1 MYTKRETVFST
12 SWVLQYT
19 EPDCEANLPESLH
32 EVVVDTRKI
41 SAPHSLFVAL
51 KGPKFDGHDFV
62 DRALEAGAIC
72 LVNKTW
78 EPERKG
84 PFIRVENTLDALQS
98 LAAAWRSRFGIPVIG
113 ITGSNG
119 KTIVKEMLSS
129 ILARRFTV
137 WRSPGSFNSQVGVAL
152 SVLGIREGHQIAI
165 IEAGISENGEM
176 ERLEAMIRPTH
187 GVLTSIGTA
196 HAAGLK
202 TKANTAKEKLNLF
215 SRLSDALVAPK
226 TAEVQAYNTSS
237 RTLWFC
243 PEIGPD
249 LQPEPSCTYEA
260 HSGSARAKL
269 RLQDA
274 SEFVVP
280 VNAAG
285 AHNATNALVAAMMA
299 LELGLTKDE
308 IIEGLSAFGYAPMRL
323 EIHTTSNWVTLI
335 NDAYSSDPVSA
346 RSALSTLSFYGA
358 NARKI
363 AILGDMLD
371 LGALSDDA
379 HRELGRDIPGFGV
392 DLLLTL
398 GPLTKSVGKSA
409 LEAGMP
415 APNVRS
421 FDSIERLSEFLDG
434 ELESG
439 DVVLFKGSQALEL
452 DRVASGLLE
461 SVAPTRLYV
470 DLEAIRQNVQAIKT
484 RIQGTRLMAVVKSFA
499 YGNDATRVSQTLVR
513 EGIDALAVAYA
524 DEAIPLR
531 NRGLNLPILVTNTL
545 GGEADKIVKYDLMA
559 LVGSV
564 PVLDDLERHASYRG
578 KTVEVHV
585 EVDTGM
591 GRLGVKSKDVL
602 EFAKEILKR
611 PSLRLVGLM
620 THFASADM
628 AQDDAYTTKQ
638 LALFDEAIAALKSA
652 GIEPEW
658 VHAANTA
665 AAWRV
670 PAARYNLVRVGL
682 GLYGY
687 HPSADVEE
695 WAKDTA
701 PALKFATQVIHVKD
715 VEPGESISYGRTY
728 IAESKRRI
736 ATIAAG
742 YNDGFSR
749 FMSNGGE
756 VLIRGKRAKVVG
768 NVCMDVSMVDVTEIP
783 GVEVGDEVVI
793 FGTQDSAEISV
804 DEIAHRGSTINY
816 EVLCKI
822 SPRVRRIFME

>member
-1 MYTKRETVFST
+1 MFST

-62 DRALEAGAIC
+62 DRALEAGAVC

-84 PFIRVENTLDALQS
+84 PFIRVEDTLDALQS
-98 LAAAWRSRFGIPVIG
+98 LAAAWRSGFGIPVIG

-152 SVLGIREGHQIAI
+152 SVLGLREGHQVAI

-176 ERLEAMIRPTH
+176 DRLEAMIRPTH

-202 TKANTAKEKLNLF
+202 TKENTAKEKLKLF
-215 SRLSDALVAPK
+215 KRLSGVLVAPE
-226 TAEVQAYNTSS
+226 TPEVQAHNSS
-237 RTLWFC
+237 PRTLWFS
-243 PEIGPD
+243 PEIASELGVK
-249 LQPEPSCTYEA
+249 PSCSYQPTSA
-260 HSGSARAKL
+260 HARLK
-269 RLQDA
+269 LQDD
-274 SEFVVP
+274 SEFEVP
-280 VNAAG
+280 INAAG
-285 AHNATNALVAAMMA
+285 AHNAMNALVAAMMA

-308 IIEGLSAFGYAPMRL
+308 IIGGLSAFGYAPMRL

-371 LGALSDDA
+371 LGALSEDA

-398 GPLTKSVGKSA
+398 GPLAKSIGSSA
-409 LEAGMP
+409 VQAGMP

-564 PVLDDLERHASYRG
+564 QVLDDLERHASYRG
-578 KTVEVHV
+578 KTVEVHL

-665 AAWRV
+665 AAWRM
-670 PAARYNLVRVGL
+670 PEARYNLVRVGL

-756 VLIRGKRAKVVG
+756 VLIRGKRAQVVG
-768 NVCMDVSMVDVTEIP
+768 NVCMDVSMVDVTEIS

-822 SPRVRRIFME
+822 SPRVRRIFIE